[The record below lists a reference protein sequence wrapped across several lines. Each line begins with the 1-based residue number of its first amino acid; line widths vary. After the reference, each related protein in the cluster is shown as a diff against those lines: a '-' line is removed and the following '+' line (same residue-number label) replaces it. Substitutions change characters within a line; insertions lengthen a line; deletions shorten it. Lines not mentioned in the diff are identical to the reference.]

1 MRNVKAVNTAKI
13 KVAVHLRAAGERVA
27 ARGARA
33 RSFLEAR
40 AAVPPLLGAE
50 ERMRERARG
59 AAKRR
64 RMDTEGAAS
73 DDGEG
78 TDASLGRGVEE
89 GEELSVDEDKDP
101 QAPLEG
107 AGAGAPKLER
117 PSSSSRTCWSR
128 SARVQVRLRRHGVAR
143 RGQAVLQRRHA
154 HSGACH

>member
-1 MRNVKAVNTAKI
+1 
-13 KVAVHLRAAGERVA
+13 
-27 ARGARA
+27 
-33 RSFLEAR
+33 
-40 AAVPPLLGAE
+40 
-50 ERMRERARG
+50 MRERARG

-107 AGAGAPKLER
+107 AGAGAPEPKRPCKL
-117 PSSSSRTCWSR
+117 
-128 SARVQVRLRRHGVAR
+128 L
-143 RGQAVLQRRHA
+143 
-154 HSGACH
+154 